1 MALSALPLFMPLFI
15 LWPPIFPYLVSSQLA
30 PLLHRALVYAAS
42 ARASDTR
49 VQISVQVN
57 VVSVPVTVT
66 DSHGNFV
73 SGLTRENFRLMV
85 DGAAEPVEYF
95 AAEQEPAQVLILIET
110 GPAVYFLRHEHIGA
124 SVALLEGLGAEDRVA
139 IASYSDAARLVLD
152 FTTDKRQAAA
162 AIGSLDYVV
171 GMADLNFYD
180 SLRVATDW
188 AGTGGGK
195 SAIVALTTG
204 LDGSEA
210 GHWAELT
217 AKLQKSNVM
226 ILPVALGGELRDSGA
241 RVKKGG
247 RQDAGAKIPAAAGSA
262 EMSFAESD
270 RALESIAA
278 ETGGHAFFPRSPRD
292 FDEAYRRIDL
302 LLRHAYSLGFAVR
315 AADAHYHTIAV
326 QVVDASGHEFN
337 GKERRPAY
345 RWSSRR
351 GFLAPSP

>member
-1 MALSALPLFMPLFI
+1 VLLASPLFVFWRSVSPRF
-15 LWPPIFPYLVSSQLA
+15 VSS
-30 PLLHRALVYAAS
+30 LLPEPAFAAS
-42 ARASDTR
+42 P
-49 VQISVQVN
+49 QISVQVS

-66 DSHGNFV
+66 DSRGDFV
-73 SGLTRENFRLMV
+73 SGLTRENFRLVV
-85 DGAAEPVEYF
+85 DGAPEPVEYF

-110 GPAVYFLRHEHIGA
+110 GPAVYLLRHEHISA
-124 SVALLEGLGAEDRVA
+124 SVALLEGLGTGDRVA

-152 FTTDKRQAAA
+152 FTTEKQRAAA

-188 AGTGGGK
+188 AGAHGGK

-204 LDGSEA
+204 LDGSGA
-210 GHWAELT
+210 GHWAELA

-226 ILPVALGGELRDSGA
+226 ILPVALGGELRDSGV
-241 RVKKGG
+241 RVNKKRGS
-247 RQDAGAKIPAAAGSA
+247 QDTGASSVAASGE
-262 EMSFAESD
+262 EMSFAESN

-278 ETGGHAFFPRSPRD
+278 ETGGHAFFPRSARD

-302 LLRHAYSLGFAVR
+302 LLRHAYNLGFAAR
-315 AADAHYHTIAV
+315 TPDARYHTIQV
-326 QVVDASGHEFN
+326 QVVDASGREFN
-337 GKERRPAY
+337 GKEHRPAY

-351 GFLAPSP
+351 GFLAPPPQ

>member
-1 MALSALPLFMPLFI
+1 M
-15 LWPPIFPYLVSSQLA
+15 
-30 PLLHRALVYAAS
+30 
-42 ARASDTR
+42 
-49 VQISVQVN
+49 
-57 VVSVPVTVT
+57 TVT
-66 DSHGNFV
+66 DSRGNFI
-73 SGLTRENFRLMV
+73 SGLTRENFRLTV

-95 AAEQEPAQVLILIET
+95 AAEEEPAQVLILIET
-110 GPAVYFLRHEHIGA
+110 GPAVYLLRHEHISA
-124 SVALLEGLGAEDRVA
+124 SVALLEGLGAGDRVA
-139 IASYSDAARLVLD
+139 IASYSDAPRLVLD

-162 AIGSLDYVV
+162 AIGSLDYMV

-188 AGTGGGK
+188 AGARGGK

-204 LDGSEA
+204 LDGSS
-210 GHWAELT
+210 HWAELA
-217 AKLQKSNVM
+217 AKLQKSNLM

-241 RVKKGG
+241 RVNKKGG
-247 RQDAGAKIPAAAGSA
+247 SRDAGAKIPAVAGGE
-262 EMSFAESD
+262 EMSFAASD

-278 ETGGHAFFPRSPRD
+278 ETGGHAFFPRAARD
-292 FDEAYRRIDL
+292 FDEAYRRIDQ

-315 AADAHYHTIAV
+315 AADSRYHAIQV

-351 GFLAPSP
+351 GFLAPAP